1 MARILLISG
10 HGGNDSGAVANGLT
24 EKTMNWITMKACSKV
39 LQENGQV
46 VIEDTENTKVSDEV
60 KLINNINA
68 DITLNIHYNAGGGD
82 GFEGYYYSSNRKA
95 KKLLECIEI
104 EVKALGQNSR
114 GLKSGDH
121 LAVIKNTTPLS
132 VLVEGAFIDSN
143 DRFIVDTIEEQEK
156 LGQTYAKGI
165 LKYLGVTPKENTSTN
180 KLYRVQVGAF
190 KVKSN
195 AEKLVNELKEKGY
208 DSFIV

>member
-39 LQENGQV
+39 LQENGHI

-60 KLINNINA
+60 ILINSTKA
-68 DITLNIHYNAGGGD
+68 DITINIHYNAGGGD
-82 GFEGYYYSSNRKA
+82 GFEGYYYTSNAKA
-95 KKLLECIEI
+95 RQLLECIET
-104 EVKALGQNSR
+104 EVKSIGQNSR
-114 GLKSGDH
+114 GLKSGNH

-156 LGQTYAKGI
+156 LGQAYAKGI
-165 LKYLGVTPKENTSTN
+165 LKYLGVTPKENTSTD

-190 KVKSN
+190 SVKAN
-195 AEKLVNELKEKGY
+195 AEKLANELKEKGY
-208 DSFIV
+208 NTYIV